1 MKYTII
7 YYLLC
12 IVLVSCNNQAKKQDE
27 SQQTIYPVIVERW
40 GVVAEKMN
48 PNVQHEIENWTE
60 LKLLQLELSDKPQAT
75 LGSIRQKTELLSQKA
90 SKVSQTIPETLTSNE
105 LISRLKML
113 YSNIKMLDTQ
123 ADQDYL
129 NEQLLKE
136 YSEKVVQSFNQFQK
150 QIERQILKKDIKFE
164 QGAK

>member
-1 MKYTII
+1 MKYPIV

-12 IVLVSCNNQAKKQDE
+12 VVLVSCYNQAKKQDE
-27 SQQTIYPVIVERW
+27 SQQSIYPVIVEKW
-40 GVVAEKMN
+40 GVVTEKLD
-48 PNVQHEIENWTE
+48 PNAQHEIENWTE
-60 LKLLQLELSDKPQAT
+60 LKLLQLELTEKPQAT
-75 LGSIRQKTELLSQKA
+75 LGSIRQKTEILSQKT
-90 SKVSQTIPETLTSNE
+90 SKVSETIPETLTSNE

-150 QIERQILKKDIKFE
+150 QLERQVLKKDIKFE
-164 QGAK
+164 QGAE

>member
-1 MKYTII
+1 M
-7 YYLLC
+7 LC

-27 SQQTIYPVIVERW
+27 SQQSIYPIIVEKW
-40 GVVAEKMN
+40 GVVTEKLN
-48 PNVQHEIENWTE
+48 PTVQHEIENWTE
-60 LKLLQLELSDKPQAT
+60 LKLLQLELTEKPQAT
-75 LGSIRQKTELLSQKA
+75 LGSIRQKTEILSQKT
-90 SKVSQTIPETLTSNE
+90 SKVSETIPETLTSNE

-150 QIERQILKKDIKFE
+150 QLERQVLKKDIKFE
-164 QGAK
+164 QGAE